1 MSPKVSRSLIWIPL
15 KTDAHSA
22 AMPSNCKVIV
32 PQHGRQVNLE
42 NRSTMAS
49 ASIQCQSSDYPSIS
63 TFYWKR
69 FDRSPHLWYD
79 VSVEIAVLP
88 EWRPERSSRS
98 LGGNLQSPTKIG
110 ELRLVSRPA
119 GRLVSWIVLAEILIG
134 SRSVL
139 RRLAVERASRR
150 RYLVANCTD
159 PSLWG
164 FESPGARAKPPR
176 WKRQNT
182 L

>member
-32 PQHGRQVNLE
+32 PQHGRQVNFE
-42 NRSTMAS
+42 NRSTIAS

-119 GRLVSWIVLAEILIG
+119 GRLVSWIVLAENAHPPKGLPFSPNSSKWLSILTC
-134 SRSVL
+134 
-139 RRLAVERASRR
+139 
-150 RYLVANCTD
+150 VATCHNVGD
-159 PSLWG
+159 RG
-164 FESPGARAKPPR
+164 
-176 WKRQNT
+176 
-182 L
+182 